1 MKRSRSH
8 TPVQSSDP
16 VDSCR
21 NTKHFCSPLAWFL
34 ANTFPKR
41 ELPVPAE
48 SGMTH
53 PFRPRSWEV
62 LIPGSRQLRSRPRE
76 RGPHSE
82 PDDVDTCCLLAHPWL
97 LEAPG
102 CSQPLGTRSR
112 HIQPGALRKPRVCP
126 ERALS
131 WLGPLS
137 SSSQRSLQPT
147 TGSHNSPNQ
156 GKRSQA
162 RENGLCFQHC
172 PVGERFLSR
181 ASTPLSFS
189 SNGYSQLGDVPFPS
203 LEDVPQSKGG
213 GAAHRGLW
221 NSMIRAD
228 HVLSMNSG
236 TQTTQTNLKAALLP
250 Y

>member
-82 PDDVDTCCLLAHPWL
+82 PDDADTCCLLAHPWL

-102 CSQPLGTRSR
+102 CSQPLGLDPVTSSR
-112 HIQPGALRKPRVCP
+112 EPCASPVSVPSVPCRGWARFPPALREACSPRREVTTPRIREKEARREKTVCVSNT
-126 ERALS
+126 AQ
-131 WLGPLS
+131 W
-137 SSSQRSLQPT
+137 
-147 TGSHNSPNQ
+147 
-156 GKRSQA
+156 GKGFCPGRPHHFPSQA
-162 RENGLCFQHC
+162 TDTANWGM
-172 PVGERFLSR
+172 S
-181 ASTPLSFS
+181 
-189 SNGYSQLGDVPFPS
+189 PFR
-203 LEDVPQSKGG
+203 
-213 GAAHRGLW
+213 HWR
-221 NSMIRAD
+221 
-228 HVLSMNSG
+228 
-236 TQTTQTNLKAALLP
+236 TYLKARGEGLRTEACGTA
-250 Y
+250 